1 MQRDPQQPRK
11 PLSLG
16 RLIGGLFLPLAVLAL
31 GIGALLYH
39 KDTPLPDP
47 WNPTTPL
54 DPLAKVTPLT
64 QWKLA
69 RAVAD
74 PMQCWSAL
82 SKSGAVY
89 STRPDQNTSDQC
101 HIRTPT
107 KVTRIGDVRISPLET
122 RCEIALRTAMW
133 ERHGIQP
140 AAREHFGAPVTRMH
154 HFGSYSCRKIAGT
167 SRMSQ
172 HATANAIDIS
182 GFDLANGEKIRLRN
196 DWNGEPNAQAFLR
209 DVRNSACD
217 WFGLVLSPDY
227 NAAHHDHFHMDQG
240 RWGRCR

>member
-1 MQRDPQQPRK
+1 M
-11 PLSLG
+11 
-16 RLIGGLFLPLAVLAL
+16 A
-31 GIGALLYH
+31 IGALLYH
-39 KDTPLPDP
+39 PNSPLPDS

-54 DPLAKVTPLT
+54 DHLVWVTPLT

-69 RAVAD
+69 RTVAD

-107 KVTRIGDVRISPLET
+107 KVTVLGDLRISPLET

-140 AAREHFGAPVTRMH
+140 AAREHLGAPVTRTH
-154 HFGSYSCRKIAGT
+154 HFGSYSCRKAGPQ
-167 SRMSQ
+167 RMSQ
-172 HATANAIDIS
+172 HVTANAIDIS
-182 GFDLANGEKIRLRN
+182 GFDFANGEKIRLSN
-196 DWNGEPNAQAFLR
+196 DWDGEPNAQAFLR

-217 WFGLVLSPDY
+217 WFGLVL
-227 NAAHHDHFHMDQG
+227 
-240 RWGRCR
+240 